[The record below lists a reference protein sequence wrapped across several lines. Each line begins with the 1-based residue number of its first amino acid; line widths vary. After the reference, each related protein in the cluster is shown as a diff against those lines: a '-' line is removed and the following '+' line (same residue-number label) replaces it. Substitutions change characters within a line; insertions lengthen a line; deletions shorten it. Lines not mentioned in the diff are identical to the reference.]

1 MTELEFTLRK
11 IEIQKQWLWMLTNL
25 SDEELQLPS
34 QRNDKARS
42 NGWST
47 WYSKEIIAN
56 RTKTTT
62 MRKTKSKITAPQP
75 IKEFAKDIAEFAKKA
90 NKEELA
96 LIESELKEMI
106 AMIQDYKD
114 KNK

>member
-1 MTELEFTLRK
+1 
-11 IEIQKQWLWMLTNL
+11 
-25 SDEELQLPS
+25 
-34 QRNDKARS
+34 
-42 NGWST
+42 
-47 WYSKEIIAN
+47 
-56 RTKTTT
+56 

-114 KNK
+114 KNQ